1 MIWMFNIN
9 NFEAKVKKLKKAEG
23 QSNGK
28 SQMTVSERHGQG
40 SGIKQEAC
48 VSHKTG
54 LRRGRAMHF
63 QDSHADT

>member
-28 SQMTVSERHGQG
+28 SQMTVSERHG
-40 SGIKQEAC
+40 
-48 VSHKTG
+48 
-54 LRRGRAMHF
+54 
-63 QDSHADT
+63 